1 MTGELTGNVAVITG
15 GSRGIGR
22 SIAQALAAQGSDCL
36 LVSRTASDLAETAK
50 QINADTGARV
60 EVCAVD
66 LTTEAG
72 CEEVLATAQSAFG
85 RASILINNAGDTKGG
100 AFLELDD
107 EVWHAGFDLKF
118 WSAVRLSRLLWPMLT
133 ESKGTV
139 INIGGGFARTPS
151 PDVLIGGAVNAALA
165 NFTKGL
171 AGVGLKDDVSVNAVH
186 PGPTLTERM
195 TNMFEARG
203 AQAGITADEFKQR
216 LIDKQGV
223 RRLGEPEDV
232 AAVVAFLC
240 SPAARHIQ
248 GVSIAVDGG
257 GTQGLF

>member
-1 MTGELTGNVAVITG
+1 MTGELAGNVAVITG

-22 SIAQALAAQGSDCL
+22 SIAQALAERGSDCL
-36 LVSRTASDLAETAK
+36 LVARTESELSETAQ
-50 QINADTGARV
+50 QISADTGSRI
-60 EVCAVD
+60 EICPVD
-66 LTTEAG
+66 LRTEPG
-72 CEEVLATAQSAFG
+72 CEEVLAAAERAFG
-85 RASILINNAGDTKGG
+85 GVSILVNNAGDTKGG
-100 AFLELDD
+100 PFLELDD

-133 ESKGTV
+133 KSKGTV

-171 AGVGLKDDVSVNAVH
+171 AGVGMQDDVSVNAVH
-186 PGPTLTERM
+186 PGPTLTDRM
-195 TNMFEARG
+195 TNMFETRG
-203 AQAGITADEFKQR
+203 AQAGISADEFKQR

-232 AAVVAFLC
+232 AALVAFLC
-240 SPAARHIQ
+240 SPQARHIQ
-248 GVSIAVDGG
+248 GASIAVDGG

>member
-1 MTGELTGNVAVITG
+1 MTRELTDNVAVITG

-22 SIAQALAAQGSDCL
+22 AIARALAEQGCDCL
-36 LVSRTASDLAETAK
+36 LVARTESDLLETAQ
-50 QINADTGARV
+50 QISSDTGSRV
-60 EVCAVD
+60 EICATD
-66 LTTEAG
+66 LRTEAG
-72 CEEVLATAQSAFG
+72 CAEVLAAAEETFG
-85 RASILINNAGDTKGG
+85 RVSILVNNAGDTKGG
-100 AFLELDD
+100 PFLELDD
-107 EVWHAGFDLKF
+107 EVWQAGFDLKF
-118 WSAVRLSRLLWPMLT
+118 WSAVRLSRLLWPMLK

-139 INIGGGFARTPS
+139 INIDGGFARTPS

-171 AGVGLKDDVSVNAVH
+171 AGVGLQDDVNVNAVH

-195 TNMFEARG
+195 TNMFETRG
-203 AQAGITADEFKQR
+203 TQAGITAEEFKQR

-232 AAVVAFLC
+232 AELVAFLC
-240 SPAARHIQ
+240 SPRARHIQ

>member
-1 MTGELTGNVAVITG
+1 MTGELAGDVAVISG

-22 SIAQALAAQGSDCL
+22 SIAQALAARGSDCL
-36 LVSRTASDLAETAK
+36 LVARSESDLAETAK
-50 QINADTGARV
+50 QIGAETGARI
-60 EVCAVD
+60 EVCAID
-66 LTTEAG
+66 LKTEAG
-72 CEEVLATAQSAFG
+72 CEEVLAAAQSAFG
-85 RASILINNAGDTKGG
+85 RVSILVNNAGDTKGG

-107 EVWHAGFDLKF
+107 EVWQAGFDLKF
-118 WSAVRLSRLLWPMLT
+118 WSAVRLSRLFWPMLM

-171 AGVGLKDDVSVNAVH
+171 AGVGMRDDVSVNAVH

-195 TNMFEARG
+195 TNMFETRG
-203 AQAGITADEFKQR
+203 AQAGITAEEFKQR
-216 LIDKQGV
+216 LIEKQGV

-232 AAVVAFLC
+232 AATVAFLC
-240 SPAARHIQ
+240 SPQARHIQ